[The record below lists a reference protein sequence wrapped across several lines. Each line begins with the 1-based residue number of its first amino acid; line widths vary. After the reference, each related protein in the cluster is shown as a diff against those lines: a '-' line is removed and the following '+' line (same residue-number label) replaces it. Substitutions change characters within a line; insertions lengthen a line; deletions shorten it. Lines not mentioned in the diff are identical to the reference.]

1 LERGWREVGV
11 NGGRT
16 VGGGRGRWELGEDR
30 SMLVLVPM
38 FMVIVVMLFVA
49 ITHSLMPNV
58 SFINYVRMEWGV
70 PLQLNPL
77 NPIHPFHSISI
88 PFHTSKFHTIHLIF
102 VSISFPVSIPWGVLL
117 KVPAYALS
125 PPYSSSILCEI
136 ELDGGLTGPSAPPG
150 PKSSK
155 SLKKYWV

>member
-1 LERGWREVGV
+1 MGV

-58 SFINYVRMEWGV
+58 SFINYVRMEWCV

-102 VSISFPVSIPWGVLL
+102 VSISFIRIHTMGRALKGPRVRIVPPVFLIHPLRNRTGRRPHRTQRTARTKVF
-117 KVPAYALS
+117 KVPEEVS
-125 PPYSSSILCEI
+125 
-136 ELDGGLTGPSAPPG
+136 
-150 PKSSK
+150 
-155 SLKKYWV
+155 V